1 MRRCL
6 DINTGCK
13 NQFYQTFPSL
23 LRNGLQDRASVGREL
38 TLAGADVNK
47 TKQAL
52 LSMLNSSD
60 IKNRVTID
68 ENNKVSFKT
77 VGLSKD
83 QMKDNTVVLLSNLV
97 TAKEQYL
104 FEVNTVA
111 QGTDRE
117 IGEPKTYNMYNKGNT
132 QGPIDMNF
140 SYTDRGDEQQSLA
153 KGVTSQNFQLAN
165 MKPASGFDGQA
176 VVTPEKSD
184 VEKLKGKPYGNIVFH
199 TLQEVYTRTHDEC
212 DMPESHEQSIDCE
225 IELPTG
231 HPAKSDNPGK
241 ITPRQ

>member
-1 MRRCL
+1 
-6 DINTGCK
+6 
-13 NQFYQTFPSL
+13 
-23 LRNGLQDRASVGREL
+23 
-38 TLAGADVNK
+38 
-47 TKQAL
+47 
-52 LSMLNSSD
+52 
-60 IKNRVTID
+60 
-68 ENNKVSFKT
+68 
-77 VGLSKD
+77 
-83 QMKDNTVVLLSNLV
+83 MKDNTVVLLSNLV

-132 QGPIDMNF
+132 QGPIDTNF

-165 MKPASGFDGQA
+165 MKPAFGFDGQA

-184 VEKLKGKPYGNIVFH
+184 VEKLKGKPYGNIVF
-199 TLQEVYTRTHDEC
+199 TLCKKSYIIEFYDEC

-225 IELPTG
+225 IQLPTG